1 MKDRFHFWKNLV
13 LLTLFFTMTPLALGV
28 SLFSLFSFAKSPQN
42 PGALPINGLK
52 VYASFPSNFP
62 SVLGTA
68 QAADA
73 RTEIIRQYLQKYNSP
88 LTAYSDLIV
97 KFADEYKIDFRLTTA
112 IAQQESNLCKVI
124 PRKTYNCWGWGVHS
138 QGTLGFSSYEE
149 GIKEVTMGLAENY
162 ISQGYDTPEK
172 IMEKYTPL
180 SNGSWASGIR
190 EFLSEME

>member
-1 MKDRFHFWKNLV
+1 MEDKLRFWENLI
-13 LLTLFFTMTPLALGV
+13 LLTVFFTITPLALGV
-28 SLFSLFSFAKSPQN
+28 SLFSLFSFSKSSPN
-42 PGALPINGLK
+42 LNISSTTGLK

-73 RTEIIRQYLQKYNSP
+73 RVEIIRQYLQKYNSP

-124 PRKTYNCWGWGVHS
+124 PHKTYNCWGWGVHS

-180 SNGSWASGIR
+180 SNGSWASGVN